1 MGHLLPLHPSY
12 SRYGSGCY
20 KDIPLKRRRMHRPPF
35 RADHI
40 GSLLRPARLRHA
52 FRAFSAGELDNEHF
66 AAAQD
71 AAILDAINLQQ
82 DAGFAVVTDGEF
94 RRGSYWSRF
103 VERIEGLGVAEALF
117 RFHDEQGEELAFTA
131 PRVTGRLTR
140 REPIALDEFIFL
152 RDNAAALPKVTF
164 PAPSTM
170 HFWRGA
176 AYASPGLHSNPR
188 EFFRELGALCR
199 AEIADLAAAGCR
211 YIQLDEVALAMLCD
225 PAVRA
230 RVSADGADAE
240 GLVALYVDAIAE
252 AVAGAPP
259 NMAVGVHM
267 CRGNFKGKYLA
278 EGGYDSIAR
287 ALFNV
292 PGVTHFLLE
301 FDTARAGDFAPL
313 RHMAAD
319 KGVVLGLIS
328 SKVAALETLDDLL
341 ARIDEAAR
349 FVDRDRLAV
358 SPQCGFASTVAGN
371 PVDEAAQ
378 RSKLSLTVRVANA
391 AWT

>member
-1 MGHLLPLHPSY
+1 
-12 SRYGSGCY
+12 
-20 KDIPLKRRRMHRPPF
+20 MHRPPF

-170 HFWRGA
+170 HFRRGA
-176 AYASPGLHSNPR
+176 DASPGLHSNPR
-188 EFFRELGALCR
+188 EFCVTWQQIR
-199 AEIADLAAAGCR
+199 AWC
-211 YIQLDEVALAMLCD
+211 
-225 PAVRA
+225 
-230 RVSADGADAE
+230 SASSAPKLPRSKLLTICLR
-240 GLVALYVDAIAE
+240 GLMK
-252 AVAGAPP
+252 P
-259 NMAVGVHM
+259 
-267 CRGNFKGKYLA
+267 
-278 EGGYDSIAR
+278 
-287 ALFNV
+287 
-292 PGVTHFLLE
+292 
-301 FDTARAGDFAPL
+301 
-313 RHMAAD
+313 
-319 KGVVLGLIS
+319 
-328 SKVAALETLDDLL
+328 
-341 ARIDEAAR
+341 R